1 MQLYLQLK
9 NLRSYLNIVEYKYG
23 KSYQVKHKKA
33 VGSYLNIVEYK
44 FFYFIITNNTL
55 LIVVI

>member
-44 FFYFIITNNTL
+44 LKYFFVFHNL
-55 LIVVI
+55 LLVVI